1 MSPDMHLKTSFLAA
15 GSLAALVSLVSCSIP
30 ATAPSPTASEPIHV
44 VLAATTD
51 HHGWVEG
58 HQEKVNAAPE
68 LRFRSGGLDVL
79 GGYLKNLREAHPGR
93 VVLLDAGDIFQG
105 TLPSNLF
112 EGKPVVEAYNLLGYQ
127 AAAIG
132 NHEFDYG
139 PEGERSVPREP
150 GDDPFGALKR
160 NMAIANFP
168 FLSANIFDRNSGKR
182 PDWVKPWTVI
192 EAAGARIGVIGVI
205 TIDTP
210 TVTAPANVESLN
222 FIDPTE
228 AILQVLPELERERVD
243 AVVVAA
249 HLGGFCTDV
258 SDPRDPSKC
267 APESD
272 IFRMARDLPP
282 GKVDVIFS
290 GHTHNQIRHYVN
302 GIAIS
307 EAPALGRGLSV
318 IDLWIDRGAGT
329 RRTEIRPHVNIC
341 EKVFLGTEICNP
353 RALTPDTPL
362 QLVNRSFGGKMVEP
376 DGRIVEKLS
385 PYVAQV
391 QAKKREPLGIT
402 VSGTFSGNYYTEST
416 LGDLIADAMRASVP
430 DADFAIMNSGGLRSE
445 LRGPTVTFGDLF
457 EVLPFDNYLAVVRL
471 SGRELREVIRLGASG
486 RQGIM
491 QVSGLKVVLDPTK
504 DEALPAENRD
514 RVISILREDGSPLDP
529 NATYVVVMN
538 DFLAAGGDGL
548 APVMRL
554 VDKERIQLTSHL
566 LRDVVTARLRDQS
579 KAAPLMPRL
588 DGRITAVVAESKGG
602 DGTKKPAM

>member
-1 MSPDMHLKTSFLAA
+1 
-15 GSLAALVSLVSCSIP
+15 
-30 ATAPSPTASEPIHV
+30 
-44 VLAATTD
+44 
-51 HHGWVEG
+51 
-58 HQEKVNAAPE
+58 
-68 LRFRSGGLDVL
+68 
-79 GGYLKNLREAHPGR
+79 
-93 VVLLDAGDIFQG
+93 
-105 TLPSNLF
+105 
-112 EGKPVVEAYNLLGYQ
+112 
-127 AAAIG
+127 
-132 NHEFDYG
+132 
-139 PEGERSVPREP
+139 
-150 GDDPFGALKR
+150 
-160 NMAIANFP
+160 
-168 FLSANIFDRNSGKR
+168 
-182 PDWVKPWTVI
+182 
-192 EAAGARIGVIGVI
+192 
-205 TIDTP
+205 
-210 TVTAPANVESLN
+210 
-222 FIDPTE
+222 
-228 AILQVLPELERERVD
+228 
-243 AVVVAA
+243 
-249 HLGGFCTDV
+249 
-258 SDPRDPSKC
+258 
-267 APESD
+267 
-272 IFRMARDLPP
+272 
-282 GKVDVIFS
+282 
-290 GHTHNQIRHYVN
+290 VN

-318 IDLWIDRGAGT
+318 IDLWIDRKAGT

-362 QLVNRSFGGKMVEP
+362 QLVNRSFGGKIVEP

-514 RVISILREDGSPLDP
+514 RVISILREDGAPLDP

-554 VDKERIQLTSHL
+554 VEKERIQLTSHL

-602 DGTKKPAM
+602 EGTKKPAM